1 MIGICNLS
9 NIPLRLEA
17 DNRSEIVSQLLFG
30 ETYTVTDQTDEW
42 IKIITHDDQYSGW
55 ISMKQH
61 EPIQSNPQ
69 TNTVSCVFPY
79 VIATSGKGKVM
90 IPAGSCLPDLSG
102 NEFKINE
109 TSYTLNDQNI
119 IYTIEDL
126 GNIALQYKN
135 VPYLWGGRSPFG
147 IDCSGFVQTVYKQI
161 GIQLKRDASQQAE
174 QGERVSFLEESKC
187 GDLAFFD
194 NDEGKIVHVGLML
207 DKQTII
213 HASGRVRVDSI
224 DNFGIMN
231 MEENHYSH
239 KLRIIKR
246 ITG

>member
-17 DNRSEIVSQLLFG
+17 DNKSEIVSQLLFG
-30 ETYTVTDQTDEW
+30 EIYTVTDHTNEW
-42 IKIITHDDQYSGW
+42 VKIITHDDQYSGW
-55 ISMKQH
+55 ISRKQH
-61 EPIQSNPQ
+61 EPIQSVPQ
-69 TNTVSCVFPY
+69 TNVISCVFPY
-79 VIATSGKGKVM
+79 MMATSRKGKVM
-90 IPAGSCLPDLSG
+90 IPSGSSLPDLLG
-102 NEFKINE
+102 DEFKINE

-119 IYTIEDL
+119 NYHVHDL
-126 GNIALQYKN
+126 AKVALQYEN

-231 MEENHYSH
+231 MDENHYSH

-246 ITG
+246 IIG